1 MPTAILLIF
10 SNRLSRRGRWLALLA
25 GVQLLTAS
33 QAGPTPAIAP
43 LALRTELLPL
53 EPAGFYVARVI
64 DERKDQKAVAYLLP
78 APDKPAQPV
87 DLQGGGAAV
96 LRRFIQQGIKRN
108 AALRPVTVRVREC
121 RISETPVSGTNWLI
135 DGKVAVHLAFEWQR
149 NGKTIPLTSYQG
161 GARYRRTTKQ
171 LSIIEPTLRQSLADA
186 LGNFNSWIAQ
196 AARYDEKLATGLR
209 ITTLDHT
216 QNTDADTLFYV
227 PAQPLTY
234 ADFRAQPRTRGGQYG
249 GAVFP
254 SFSYQGSARLEG
266 GRVHLTVTTKVFV
279 VRSSSWLAPEHHD
292 AYTLNHEQRHFDLV
306 KLVAERFKRKLSP
319 DSMHLDNYNARM
331 QFQYLQSWWEMNRL
345 QEQYDGETGGGQ
357 NTAAQQR
364 WNQRIDAELRAFKVK

>member
-1 MPTAILLIF
+1 MLPC
-10 SNRLSRRGRWLALLA
+10 WL
-25 GVQLLTAS
+25 LLTGS
-33 QAGPTPAIAP
+33 QSAPATATIAP

-64 DERKDQKAVAYLLP
+64 DERKDQRAVAYLLP

-87 DLQGGGAAV
+87 DLQGGAAT
-96 LRRFIQQGIKRN
+96 LRRFVQQGIKRN
-108 AALRPVTVRVREC
+108 ATLRPVTVRVREC
-121 RISETPVSGTNWLI
+121 RITETPVSGTNWLI
-135 DGKVAVHLAFEWQR
+135 DGKVMVHLAFEWQR

-171 LSIIEPTLRQSLADA
+171 LGIIEPTLRQSLADA
-186 LGNFNSWIAQ
+186 LGNFNGWIAQ

-209 ITTLDHT
+209 ISATDHT
-216 QNTDADTLFYV
+216 ANTDADTLFYT
-227 PAQPLTY
+227 PTRPLTY
-234 ADFRAQPRTRGGQYG
+234 ADFRAQPRTNGGRYG

-254 SFSYQGSARLEG
+254 SFSYQGSAKLAEG
-266 GRVHLTVTTKVFV
+266 KVHVTVTTKVFV
-279 VRSSSWLAPEHHD
+279 VRSASWLAPTHHD

-319 DSMHLDNYNARM
+319 DSMTLDNYNARM

-345 QEQYDGETGGGQ
+345 QEQYDAETGGGQ
-357 NTAAQQR
+357 NTAAQAR
-364 WNQRIDAELRAFKVK
+364 WNQRIEAELRAFGVRPPSAAQP